1 MKNLEAHVISLEK
14 KRKRPLPLYAVQYED
29 GTEARLDALDLFLAL
44 AQQDAGRGPPVLSAR
59 RIKGE
64 IPAAGTA
71 WADLNQISNII

>member
-1 MKNLEAHVISLEK
+1 MRSLEARIMALER
-14 KRKRPLPLYAVQYED
+14 KRKRPLPLYAVLYED

-59 RIKGE
+59 MIKGQ

>member
-1 MKNLEAHVISLEK
+1 MRSLEARITALEQ
-14 KRKRPLPLYAVQYED
+14 KRKRPLPLYAVRYED

-44 AQQDAGRGPPVLSAR
+44 AQQDAGRGPPILSAN

>member
-1 MKNLEAHVISLEK
+1 MRSLEARIMDLER
-14 KRKRPLPLYAVQYED
+14 KRKRPLPLYAVLYED
-29 GTEARLDALDLFLAL
+29 GTEARLDALDLFLAM
-44 AQQDAGRGPPVLSAR
+44 AQQDAGRGPPILSAR